1 MHRICVIL
9 LHILSC
15 IVYLFQ
21 KNRQI
26 MKKLG
31 LIFFFSLVVLA
42 GCDESREELA
52 EQKILLEDIRFS
64 PIANRLESHLT
75 CECNGGVY
83 LPASYELVAY
93 D

>member
-21 KNRQI
+21 KNWQI

-31 LIFFFSLVVLA
+31 LIFFSVVVLA
-42 GCDESREELA
+42 GCDESQDELA
-52 EQKILLEDIRFS
+52 EQKILLEDITFS

>member
-1 MHRICVIL
+1 MHRFCIIL
-9 LHILSC
+9 LHILLW
-15 IVYLFQ
+15 IVYLII
-21 KNRQI
+21 KNYQI

-31 LIFFFSLVVLA
+31 LIFFSVAVLA
-42 GCDESREELA
+42 GCGESQEELA
-52 EQKILLEDIRFS
+52 EQKITLHDIKFN
-64 PIANRLESHLT
+64 PKQNRLESNLT

>member
-31 LIFFFSLVVLA
+31 LIFFSMVALA
-42 GCDESREELA
+42 GCDEWQEQLA
-52 EQKILLEDIRFS
+52 EQKVLLDDITFS
-64 PIANRLESHLT
+64 PIGNRLESHLT
-75 CECNGGVY
+75 CECNVGVY